1 MANLTL
7 TGMTPTA
14 WSFEVPINTNLVFT
28 FSAPVFAGSGA
39 IVITLGGQTVLSADI
54 HSDRVTISGNTV
66 TLDPPSD
73 FLYGQDYRITIPAGL
88 VVDADQ
94 VPLMAP
100 GAAGFFTDFDP
111 TPLNLTGTDNADTL
125 LGGSGIDFLDGR
137 GGNDVLG
144 GRSGDDTLLGGDGDD
159 DLGGAYGNDLLDGGP
174 GNDNL
179 DGGLGT
185 DRLLGGGG
193 NDILF
198 LGGNGT
204 AEGGDGDDRLTSTGG
219 NSTLEGGA
227 GNDSFEIY
235 SSNGGTI
242 QANGGNGNDSFVFRL
257 GSASSAQ
264 LVLSGGEGRDSYK
277 FIMADQASHVITDF
291 QPGQD
296 SIDLASLV
304 EQCVNGNPFGAAG
317 FLRVQQQGADVQID
331 IDVDGAAGSG
341 STWRPLLLLK
351 NVAASSLTAA
361 DFSGQFWPD
370 GRAFNTPI
378 QGTPDKDELHGSP
391 MPEVISGGAGDDT
404 LWGERGDDQ
413 LFGDAGNDFL
423 YGGLGNDV
431 LNGGDGDDWMDG
443 QEGDDTLHG
452 GAGDDHLSSGI
463 FNWYGP
469 AGDNILDG
477 GDGNDVIEVTGG
489 TGKAIGGAG
498 IDAVIV
504 TGGNVTIDTGADGDR
519 IIVRAANADIIAT
532 GGTGQD
538 RYEFAPTLDKLVIIT
553 DFETGALGDVIDPY
567 TALANPPQTNIFGNG
582 QLRLQQQ
589 GSDTLVQLDRDGAA
603 GPDSFQTLAVLK
615 NVQAGSLTR
624 ENFAY
629 GIDLA
634 GSNQAATIIGS
645 AGNDVIKSYF
655 LDDRLE
661 GMDGDDQLDG
671 AAGNDVLLG
680 GNGND
685 RLFGAEGND
694 LLQGGNGNDF
704 LAGGPGNDTMD
715 GGAGLDTVNYDFAP
729 KDATIIRE
737 NGAISITS
745 RDGTDTLTGVERL
758 SFTQWLWDYYA
769 SYGIAYDVDGN
780 AGTVY
785 RLYQAAFDR
794 KPDGYGYNF
803 WLGQYDKGISLGAI
817 AGAFIDSE
825 EFRTLYGANSTN
837 AEFVTR
843 LYHNILHREPEEGG
857 YTFWNNV
864 LDKNLVTR
872 AEVLYNFS
880 ESKENVAAVAAI
892 IGDSISWQ
900 Y

>member
-1 MANLTL
+1 MAELTL
-7 TGMTPTA
+7 TGMTPAT

-54 HSDRVTISGNTV
+54 HSDRITISGNTV
-66 TLDPPSD
+66 TLDPPAD

-88 VVDADQ
+88 VVDADK
-94 VPLMAP
+94 VPLTAP
-100 GAAGFFTDFDP
+100 GAAGFYTDFDP
-111 TPLNLTGTDNADTL
+111 TPLNLAGTDGNDNL
-125 LGGSGIDFLDGR
+125 LGGSGNDYLDGR
-137 GGNDVLG
+137 GGNDNLS
-144 GRSGDDTLLGGDGDD
+144 GRTGDNTLIGGDGDD
-159 DLGGAYGNDLLDGGP
+159 TLNAAKGNDVLDGGA
-174 GNDNL
+174 GNDQLN
-179 DGGLGT
+179 GGLGT
-185 DRLLGGGG
+185 DRLLGGAG
-193 NDILF
+193 NDTLE
-198 LGGNGT
+198 LGGTGT
-204 AEGGDGDDRLTSTGG
+204 ADGGDGDDTLTFYGS
-219 NSTLEGGA
+219 SATLDGGA
-227 GNDSFEIY
+227 GKDTFSIQ
-235 SSNGGTI
+235 SGSGGTAN
-242 QANGGNGNDSFVFRL
+242 ANGGEGDDSFRIQL
-257 GSASSAQ
+257 GESSTMQAI
-264 LVLSGGEGRDSYK
+264 LSGGEGRDSYL
-277 FIMADQASHVITDF
+277 FVQAGHSGHTITDF
-291 QPGQD
+291 QPGLD
-296 SIDLASLV
+296 TIDISRLV
-304 EQCVNGNPFGAAG
+304 ENSVNGNPFGPAG
-317 FLRVQQQGADVQID
+317 FLRMRQQGADVQIE
-331 IDVDGAAGSG
+331 IDEDGAAGSTA
-341 STWRPLLLLK
+341 SWHSLLLLK
-351 NVAASSLTAA
+351 NVSAASLTAA

-378 QGTPDKDELHGSP
+378 QGTAGNEEIHGSP
-391 MPEVISGGAGDDT
+391 MPEVIAGGAGNDS

-413 LFGDAGNDFL
+413 LSGDGGNDFL
-423 YGGLGNDV
+423 YGGLGNDI
-431 LNGGDGDDWMDG
+431 LNGGDGDDWLDG
-443 QEGDDTLHG
+443 QEGDDTLQG
-452 GAGDDHLSSGI
+452 GAGDDHLSSGA

-469 AGDNILDG
+469 AGYNILDG

-498 IDAVIV
+498 IDGVV
-504 TGGNVTIDTGADGDR
+504 VKGGNVAIDTGADGDR
-519 IIVRAANADIIAT
+519 IIVQAADADITAT

-538 RYEFAPTLDKLVIIT
+538 RYEFAPTFDKLLIIT
-553 DFETGALGDVIDPY
+553 DFETGAQGDVIDPY

-589 GSDTLVQLDRDGAA
+589 GNDTLVQLDRDGTA
-603 GPDSFQTLAVLK
+603 GPDNFHTLAILR
-615 NVQAGSLTR
+615 NVQAGNLTR

-634 GSNQAATIIGS
+634 GGNDALAVTGS
-645 AGNDVIKSYF
+645 AGNDRISGYF
-655 LDDRLE
+655 LNDRLE
-661 GMDGDDQLDG
+661 GMDGNDELFG
-671 AAGNDVLLG
+671 GVGNDVLLG

-685 RLFGAEGND
+685 LLVGGAGD
-694 LLQGGNGNDF
+694 
-704 LAGGPGNDTMD
+704 DTLD
-715 GGAGLDTVNYDFAP
+715 GGAGLDTASYTFGRNY
-729 KDATIIRE
+729 ATIVRE
-737 NGAISITS
+737 NGSIRITGKE
-745 RDGTDTLTGVERL
+745 GTDTLTGVERL
-758 SFTQWLWDYYA
+758 HFVEAFWDTATYY
-769 SYGIAYDVDGN
+769 GVAYDVDGN

-817 AGAFIDSE
+817 AGAFIDSD
-825 EFRTLYGANSTN
+825 EFRALYGANPTN